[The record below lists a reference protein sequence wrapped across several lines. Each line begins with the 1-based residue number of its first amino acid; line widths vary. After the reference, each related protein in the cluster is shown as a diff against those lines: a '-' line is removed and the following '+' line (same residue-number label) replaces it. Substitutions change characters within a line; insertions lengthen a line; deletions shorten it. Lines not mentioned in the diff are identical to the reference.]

1 MLDISKRVELFYP
14 PFSNVSFISR
24 RVELLYRPFS
34 KEPYSHS
41 FVFYKICH
49 YLACIKALQIEED
62 ETFVVVSQVRMEI
75 YSLVMYIYSR
85 LRGTPARACNYE
97 HLFQT
102 YRLFRL

>member
-1 MLDISKRVELFYP
+1 
-14 PFSNVSFISR
+14 
-24 RVELLYRPFS
+24 
-34 KEPYSHS
+34 
-41 FVFYKICH
+41 
-49 YLACIKALQIEED
+49 
-62 ETFVVVSQVRMEI
+62 VRMEI